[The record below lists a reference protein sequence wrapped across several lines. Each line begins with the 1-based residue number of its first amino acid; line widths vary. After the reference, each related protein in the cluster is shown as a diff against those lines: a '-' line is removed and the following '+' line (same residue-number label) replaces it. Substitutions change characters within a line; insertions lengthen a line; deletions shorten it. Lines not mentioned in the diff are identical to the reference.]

1 MVNVLEDLKQ
11 FAGFISL
18 IPYYVTENVQLLDRC
33 MLIWDVKLYQSC
45 SCSLVSNQVYFVY
58 KIDNLI
64 CLAQCFALENQEPKN
79 VKHTFSNVVW

>member
-33 MLIWDVKLYQSC
+33 MLICMFCMSNSISHVAAGWLAIKFILYIKL
-45 SCSLVSNQVYFVY
+45 
-58 KIDNLI
+58 II
-64 CLAQCFALENQEPKN
+64 
-79 VKHTFSNVVW
+79 